1 MFQNRDIPYNQ
12 TKGTLTLLLFALT
25 IQNMI
30 HAFHSSGLS
39 PHIGGFFRPDH
50 DPPQSTTLVFVVLK
64 LFDS

>member
-12 TKGTLTLLLFALT
+12 TKGTLTLFLFALT

-30 HAFHSSGLS
+30 HALHSSSLA
-39 PHIGGFFRPDH
+39 PHSGGFFRPDH
-50 DPPQSTTLVFVVLK
+50 DPPQNTDLAFVVLT